1 MIMTR
6 IDTRWFLLAFG
17 GVLVACGTD
26 TTTPRTQVMVVIDAE
41 SEVRKLAPD
50 IDLEVR
56 TGTGPVS
63 SWDVREQTSL
73 TPGKGIKWPLEA
85 ALVPRDNDAN
95 RVYLVTAIAR
105 DAQGKAIAEVR
116 AISGYQPGKTV
127 MLLLVFENAC
137 LDKATS
143 CSLTQTC
150 RSGDCVDAHVNAT
163 LLPGY
168 GSGGALDSGASGSAG
183 TGGNDAGHK
192 NAGGSDAGHK
202 DASVSDAGVDASGA
216 KADAQ
221 VALCKSNADC
231 DDGDPC
237 TGTET
242 CGNGAC
248 KAGKV
253 VVCGDS
259 GDLCRPNVCTNVGGK
274 SHCGMQDA
282 KDGVACKTG
291 DSSSTSQAKC
301 SRDYQCVSGQCTAK
315 TVDSCTATQCETA
328 AGCDPTKGCVFTPLG
343 VAMTCDD
350 ADACTTGDH
359 CSGTNGTC
367 VGTPK
372 DCADTVGCTV
382 DACDATG
389 TCTHTPSDAL
399 CSGPCKTGTC
409 DATNDCLNVTK
420 AQDFSDCNDSNAST
434 TPDLCYQGE
443 CLGGRQGAPGGS
455 CQLGGCA
462 CTGFGNVRD
471 LQYSSPKFV
480 ALIETA
486 QHGGGSTCATGT
498 VSSVYDVT
506 LSALT
511 AYASSDTA
519 NGGIS
524 ESASD
529 LDLPYV
535 ITSTHVALADTTAQ
549 SVQWTGTGYGAAI
562 ASQTPT
568 IANFRGSARHG
579 TGSFAATRNSYFWLW
594 GTDSG
599 TPSTARIVRCVSC
612 SSNVVGG
619 CTITGV
625 TCSDVM
631 SNASSSFAGV
641 LPYNGSGFASPYGGV
656 LALANYSSGSVRKRI
671 YEDGTGKD
679 MVPSSIEADDADGAW
694 SGMIHLSGVGQVLAF
709 GSGSNG
715 LRLCSDASATGDTTC
730 VALTGLPNQSVRT
743 YSRADTNGTAVLLL
757 ASSSTNNYLVM
768 LPSGLAPTTGSNW
781 REISISNSASTTANA
796 VAMGPTSFMVLGKAS
811 GVPYVWYWG
820 PP

>member
-1 MIMTR
+1 MNMKR
-6 IDTRWFLLAFG
+6 IDARWLLLALC
-17 GVLVACGTD
+17 GVSVACSTE
-26 TTTPRTQVMVVIDAE
+26 TTPRTQVMVVIDAE
-41 SEVRKLAPD
+41 SEVRKLASD
-50 IDLEVR
+50 VDLEVR

-63 SWDVREQTSL
+63 SWDVREQSSL
-73 TPGKGIKWPLEA
+73 TPGTGIKWPLEA

-95 RVYLVTAIAR
+95 RVYLVSAIAR

-116 AISGYQPGKTV
+116 AISGYQAGKTV
-127 MLLLVFENAC
+127 MLLLLFENAC

-150 RSGDCVDAHVNAT
+150 RSGACVDAHVNAT

-168 GSGGALDSGASGSAG
+168 SRAADGGAAGGGAGTSGGSD
-183 TGGNDAGHK
+183 GGGKDAGRSD
-192 NAGGSDAGHK
+192 AGGSDAGGG
-202 DASVSDAGVDASGA
+202 DAGGA
-216 KADAQ
+216 KADAH
-221 VALCKSNADC
+221 VAACKLDADC

-237 TGTET
+237 
-242 CGNGAC
+242 NGAESCSSGTC
-248 KAGKV
+248 KAGKAFA
-253 VVCGDS
+253 CADS
-259 GDLCRPNVCTNVGGK
+259 GDLCRPNVCTKVSGK
-274 SHCGMQDA
+274 AHCSVQDA
-282 KDGVACKTG
+282 KDGISCKAG
-291 DSSSTSQAKC
+291 DSSNTAQVMCA
-301 SRDYQCVSGQCTAK
+301 RDYACASGHCEPK
-315 TVDSCTATQCETA
+315 TVEACNATQCETA
-328 AGCDPTKGCVFTPLG
+328 AGCDPKKGCVFTPMSASMG
-343 VAMTCDD
+343 CDD
-350 ADACTTGDH
+350 GDACTTGDK
-359 CSGTNGTC
+359 CSGTDGSCIGTAKSC
-367 VGTPK
+367 DDAV
-372 DCADTVGCTV
+372 ACTV
-382 DACDATG
+382 DACDPTG
-389 TCTHTPSDAL
+389 ACTHTPSDAL
-399 CSGPCKTGTC
+399 CSGPCKAGTC
-409 DATNDCLNVTK
+409 DATNGCLNVTN
-420 AQDFSDCNDSNAST
+420 AQDFTDCNDSNAGT
-434 TPDLCYQGE
+434 TPDLCYHGE

-480 ALIETA
+480 GLIETA
-486 QHGGGSTCATGT
+486 QNGGGSACATGT

-519 NGGIS
+519 NGGVS

-535 ITSTHVALADTTAQ
+535 ISSTHVALADTTAQ
-549 SVQWTGTGYGAAI
+549 SVQWTGTGFGAAI

-568 IANFRGSARHG
+568 ITNFRGSARHG

-594 GTDSG
+594 GADSG

-612 SSNVVGG
+612 SSNIVGG

-625 TCSDVM
+625 ICSDVM

-679 MVPSSIEADDADGAW
+679 MVPSSVEADDADGAW

-730 VALTGLPNQSVRT
+730 AALTGLPNQSVRT

-757 ASSSTNNYLVM
+757 AASGANNYLVM

-781 REISISNSASTTANA
+781 REISISNTASTTANA
-796 VAMGPTSFMVLGKAS
+796 VAMGPSSFMVLGKAS